1 MHEIGLIQPS
11 IRPGTSLRATL
22 RRALAHHAWAW
33 RADSARAAEAQESP
47 ALSRFPCSSRSW
59 RSCRRHGG
67 N

>member
-47 ALSRFPCSSRSW
+47 AL
-59 RSCRRHGG
+59 
-67 N
+67 